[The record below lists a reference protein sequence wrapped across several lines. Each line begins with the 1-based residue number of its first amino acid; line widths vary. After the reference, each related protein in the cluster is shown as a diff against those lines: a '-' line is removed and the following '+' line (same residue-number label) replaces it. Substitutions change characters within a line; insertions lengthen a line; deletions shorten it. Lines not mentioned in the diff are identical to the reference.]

1 MFFGAAT
8 VAVGC
13 LLLFNPIW
21 TTVRFSRLFGEFH
34 SMQLA
39 YDEPYYFW
47 LLFLEATQG
56 ALDVN
61 HRIFSKLL
69 GSALLSMGASFDVM
83 LTVYAV
89 LNPLLAFAAALVLA
103 ACWEKRSLGR
113 IVWAVVIL
121 FSFDFLSGSS
131 RVIDYDPPA
140 VWLAELVGNLALL
153 KADVLS
159 FFLIHRRP
167 EPQSSWI
174 VLFLYWAL
182 LLNSFL
188 EGHRDRYLLT
198 CAVTPLLAFI
208 YINVS
213 IAAVLVFVG
222 LSLCNL
228 FMLRQRIAWPFIL
241 SITATALAYFVL
253 FAAGSSS
260 WMASQTVFRTHMPM
274 LRPSIALAVAGLVWA
289 GIMIHRAGPIPAR
302 FAALVFFAFP
312 VVALNQQLITG
323 VAVLPHN
330 WEIYANYPCIV
341 VGAGLLAG
349 NYLSSFERSP
359 GWRQFLPLGLL
370 AMIGFVVVQGA
381 LRNERNWLL
390 DNVRSVL
397 FSEVLARAS
406 AKVGHFDA
414 VILPHMFDESL
425 FLTQVPRGT
434 VVLGGYNS
442 MVLDLVP
449 AWRNDQS
456 FTDHAVEAGSHFAT
470 GFEVLFRSG
479 VTPAQLQ
486 ERMSGE
492 LATGD
497 CWLGLSYF
505 FWQGD
510 CWPAMLNYTAAVTRR
525 LPSAVPEIV
534 SMYGDYL
541 RDSATGAAGKRKVL
555 LIRNEPLSAFFDDKV
570 QNELVATAETNVDG
584 KPVRAYGYLQK
595 PKLAA
600 HE

>member
-1 MFFGAAT
+1 
-8 VAVGC
+8 
-13 LLLFNPIW
+13 
-21 TTVRFSRLFGEFH
+21 
-34 SMQLA
+34 MQLA

-47 LLFLEATQG
+47 LLLREWNQG

-61 HRIFSKLL
+61 HRVFSKLL
-69 GSALLSMGASFDVM
+69 GSALLAMGVSFDAM
-83 LTVYAV
+83 LAVYAV

-103 ACWEKRSLGR
+103 ACWERQSLGR
-113 IVWAVVIL
+113 IVWAVLIL

-131 RVIDYDPPA
+131 KVIDFDPPA
-140 VWLAELVGNLALL
+140 VWLAGLVGSPGLL

-174 VLFLYWAL
+174 PLFLYWAL

-188 EGHRDRYLLT
+188 GGRRDRYLLA
-198 CAVTPLLAFI
+198 CAITPLLAFI

-213 IAAVLVFVG
+213 IAAVLVFAG
-222 LSLCNL
+222 LSLCN
-228 FMLRQRIAWPFIL
+228 MLVLKQQIAKPFIL
-241 SITATALAYFVL
+241 SISATALAYFVL
-253 FAAGSSS
+253 FAAGSST

-274 LRPSIALAVAGLVWA
+274 LRPSVVLAAAGLVWV
-289 GIMIHRAGPIPAR
+289 GIMIHRAGPTPAR
-302 FAALVFFAFP
+302 LASLVFFAFP
-312 VVALNQQLITG
+312 IVALNQQLVTG

-330 WEIYANYPCIV
+330 WEIYANYPCLV

-349 NYLSSFERSP
+349 HYLSSFERGP
-359 GWRQFLPLGLL
+359 GWLQFLPLVLL
-370 AMIGFVVVQGA
+370 LTIGFFMVQGA
-381 LRNERNWLL
+381 LRNERNWLM

-397 FSEVLARAS
+397 FRDVFVQAS
-406 AKVGHFDA
+406 TEAGPFDA

-425 FLTQVPRGT
+425 FITKVAPGT

-442 MVLDLVP
+442 MVQDLVP
-449 AWRNDQS
+449 AWRDDQS
-456 FTDHAVEAGSHFAT
+456 FADHAAEARSHFAT

-479 VTPAQLQ
+479 VTPTQLQ

-510 CWPAMLNYTAAVTRR
+510 CWPAMLNYTATVTRR
-525 LPSAVPEIV
+525 LPAAVPEIV
-534 SMYGDYL
+534 GMYRGYL
-541 RDSATGAAGKRKVL
+541 RDKAAGSVATRKVL
-555 LIRNEPLSAFFDDKV
+555 LIRNEPLDAFFDEELR
-570 QNELVATAETNVDG
+570 NELVATAEVNVDG
-584 KPVRAYGYLQK
+584 KPVRAYAYLQK
-595 PKLAA
+595 PKVAGR
-600 HE
+600 E

>member
-8 VAVGC
+8 IVVGC

-47 LLFLEATQG
+47 LLFLEATKG

-61 HRIFSKLL
+61 HRVFSKLL

-103 ACWEKRSLGR
+103 ACWEKRSLGQ
-113 IVWAVVIL
+113 IVWAVTIL

-140 VWLAELVGNLALL
+140 VWLAELVGNPALL

-188 EGHRDRYLLT
+188 EGRRDRYLLA

-213 IAAVLVFVG
+213 IAAILVFVG

-228 FMLRQRIAWPFIL
+228 FVLRQRIVWPFIL
-241 SITATALAYFVL
+241 SIAATAFAYFVL

-302 FAALVFFAFP
+302 LAALVFFAFP

-323 VAVLPHN
+323 IAVLPHN

-341 VGAGLLAG
+341 IGAGLLAG

-370 AMIGFVVVQGA
+370 AIIGFVMVQGA
-381 LRNERNWLL
+381 SRNEKNWLL

-397 FSEVLARAS
+397 FSDVLARAS
-406 AKVGHFDA
+406 EKAGPFDA
-414 VILPHMFDESL
+414 VILPHISSVPT
-425 FLTQVPRGT
+425 LT
-434 VVLGGYNS
+434 
-442 MVLDLVP
+442 D
-449 AWRNDQS
+449 
-456 FTDHAVEAGSHFAT
+456 
-470 GFEVLFRSG
+470 
-479 VTPAQLQ
+479 
-486 ERMSGE
+486 
-492 LATGD
+492 
-497 CWLGLSYF
+497 
-505 FWQGD
+505 
-510 CWPAMLNYTAAVTRR
+510 
-525 LPSAVPEIV
+525 
-534 SMYGDYL
+534 
-541 RDSATGAAGKRKVL
+541 
-555 LIRNEPLSAFFDDKV
+555 
-570 QNELVATAETNVDG
+570 
-584 KPVRAYGYLQK
+584 
-595 PKLAA
+595 
-600 HE
+600 